1 MITALPQAASTP
13 SPTPNN
19 PASPSTMGLNPN
31 MFITLLIAQLKNQ
44 DPTSP
49 MDPTQFVN
57 QLVQF
62 NSLEQLI
69 GINQELQPPP
79 PPAGGS
85 GGTGNGSGNGSG
97 NSGGAVN
104 PPAASQ

>member
-1 MITALPQAASTP
+1 MITALPQT
-13 SPTPNN
+13 SPTP
-19 PASPSTMGLNPN
+19 PASPTSPASSAAPSLDPN

-49 MDPTQFVN
+49 MDPTQFVG

-69 GINQELQPPP
+69 SINQELQPPAP
-79 PPAGGS
+79 SS
-85 GGTGNGSGNGSG
+85 GGSGNGSG
-97 NSGGAVN
+97 NSGGAAN